1 MRRHLPTAA
10 LAALALATTGALA
23 VVPASAAAVTTN
35 EVVAIPSTGALT
47 ISGRGWGH
55 GRGMSQYGAKAQAE
69 DGRTAAQILAFYYP
83 GTAAGVVSNP
93 AVRALVSADT
103 DNSMHVIAEPGMTA
117 TDASGTA
124 RPITFAEGTATELRV
139 RRPSGALVVQGL
151 VGSTWVTWG
160 TAVSGSAVTIAAPD
174 QTVQLV
180 VGTTATGEHRVEYR
194 GAMRAAWDTSAA
206 RLRTVNVVPLE
217 SYLRSVVPPE
227 MPSSWSAA
235 AVQAQA
241 VAARTYA
248 EYERRANAARVFD
261 VWDTTQSQVYN
272 GARKLNRAGTT
283 VTSTGENARTDAAI
297 AATAGQVR
305 TYGGA
310 PAFTQFGSS
319 NGGWT
324 KAGNL
329 AYQQAV
335 ADPWDARAVGPWS
348 VQVTATQIQTAYP
361 KVGTPRTIEVRSR
374 DGNGEWGGRV
384 LTARIT
390 GSTGTVDI
398 TGDQF
403 RSALGLRSDWWRA
416 AEPFTT
422 VPRPTISGKV
432 TVGAV
437 LTANPGTWVPT
448 PAQLSYQ
455 WFSGGAA
462 VSGATAATYTVRP
475 ADQGRALSVRVTGT
489 RPGTIAASATSATVS
504 VPWAPATRFTL
515 SPDLDGD
522 RRGELLAV
530 RGDQLVRYPWTASG
544 TLGTPQVVGTGF
556 TNQQVYAPGD
566 WNGDRRAD
574 VITVRPD
581 GLMFLYPGNGNGTLA
596 SPRQIGNGWQGY
608 RVAPAGDLT
617 WDRINDLLG
626 IPANGD
632 LTLDQGNGRGG
643 FVWPYPKVGNGW
655 VGFDL
660 YAAGDITRDGRAD
673 ILSVDSRGNLW
684 SYAGRGNGT
693 FLARKQVGN
702 GWGAYTLAAGADL
715 NGDGTADI
723 VGRDDAT
730 GTLYVYTG
738 RGGGYFAT
746 KRAIGTGW

>member
-1 MRRHLPTAA
+1 VGLLAAFA
-10 LAALALATTGALA
+10 LAAASVLA
-23 VVPASAAAVTTN
+23 VPPAATAAPIATD
-35 EVVAIPSTGALT
+35 EVVTIPTSGSLT
-47 ISGRGWGH
+47 VSGRGWGH

-83 GTAAGVVSNP
+83 GTVAGTVSNP
-93 AVRALVSADT
+93 AVRALISADT
-103 DNSMHVIAEPGMTA
+103 DNSMHIIAEAGMTA
-117 TDASGTA
+117 TDASGVA
-124 RPITFAEGTATELRV
+124 RQIAFPEGTATQLRV
-139 RRPSGALVVQGL
+139 RRPAGALVVQGL
-151 VGSTWVTWG
+151 VGSSWVTWG

-174 QTVQLV
+174 QTIQLV
-180 VGTTATGEHRVEYR
+180 VGTASTGEHRAEYR
-194 GAMRAAWDTSAA
+194 GAMRAAWDASAA

-217 SYLRSVVPPE
+217 SYLRSVVPAE
-227 MPSSWSAA
+227 MPSSWSPA

-248 EYERRANAARVFD
+248 EHGRRANTGRVFD
-261 VWDTTQSQVYN
+261 VWDTTQSQVYS
-272 GARKLNRAGTT
+272 GVRKLNLAGTT
-283 VTSTGENARTDAAI
+283 VTSTGENSRTDAAI
-297 AATAGQVR
+297 SATRDQIR

-324 KAGNL
+324 KAGSV

-335 ADPWDARAVGPWS
+335 ADPWDARAAAPWS
-348 VQVTATQIQTAYP
+348 TQVTAAQIRAAYP
-361 KVGTPRTIEVRSR
+361 TIGTPRTITVLRR

-390 GSTGTVDI
+390 GSTRSVDI

-422 VPRPTISGKV
+422 VPRPTVSG
-432 TVGAV
+432 TVAVGSV
-437 LTANPGTWVPT
+437 LTAVPGAWVPT
-448 PAQLSYQ
+448 PGQLAYQ
-455 WFSGGAA
+455 WLANGAA
-462 VSGATAATYTVRP
+462 ISGATTSTYTVRA
-475 ADQGRALSVRVTGT
+475 ADQGRTLSVRVTGT
-489 RPGTIAASATSATVS
+489 RTGTIAASATSAAVT

-515 SPDLDGD
+515 SPDLNGDG
-522 RRGELLAV
+522 RGEVLAV

-544 TLGTPQVVGTGF
+544 TLGAPQVLGSGF

-566 WNGDRRAD
+566 WNGDRKAD
-574 VITVRPD
+574 VITVRTD
-581 GLMFLYPGNGNGTLA
+581 GLMFLYPGTGNGTLA

-608 RVAPAGDLT
+608 RVVPAGDLT
-617 WDRINDLLG
+617 GDRVTDLLG

-632 LTLDQGNGRGG
+632 LKLYRGNGRGG
-643 FVWPYPKVGNGW
+643 FVSPYPRVGNGW

-660 YAAGDITRDGRAD
+660 FAAGDITRDGRAD
-673 ILSVDSRGNLW
+673 ILSVDSRGALW
-684 SYAGRGNGT
+684 AYAGRGNGT
-693 FLARKQVGN
+693 FLTRTQVGN
-702 GWGAYTLAAGADL
+702 GWGTYTLAAGADL

-723 VGRDDAT
+723 VGRDDKT

-738 RGGGYFAT
+738 RGGGFFAT